1 MSKWL
6 IEGAYAL
13 FFTKTAV
20 ALLSGNECVGYATI
34 KPQETELETA
44 EKLIDKYMHNKLYTH
59 YLKVLRIADNVK
71 TPLKELRTDM
81 TWYQFTQSY
90 YVKNLLR
97 LKKKL
102 LDMSLNEMWVLENVD
117 SKKS

>member
-1 MSKWL
+1 MSKWVV
-6 IEGAYAL
+6 EGAYGL
-13 FFTKTAV
+13 MFTGKAV
-20 ALLSGNECVGYATI
+20 ALMSGNECVGYATI

-59 YLKVLRIADNVK
+59 YLKVLRIVDNVK
-71 TPLKELRTDM
+71 TPLKELKTDM
-81 TWYQFTQSY
+81 TWYQFTQSH

-102 LDMSLNEMWVLENVD
+102 LDMSLNEMWVLRNVS
-117 SKKS
+117 SKES